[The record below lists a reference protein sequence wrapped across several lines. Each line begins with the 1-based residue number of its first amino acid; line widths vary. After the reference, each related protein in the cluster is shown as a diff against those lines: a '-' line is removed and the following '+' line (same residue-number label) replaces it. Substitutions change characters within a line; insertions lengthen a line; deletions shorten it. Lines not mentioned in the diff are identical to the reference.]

1 MGGQACI
8 AYGAAEFSR
17 DVDLAVLCS
26 PGNLTRLRRAL
37 EESAKEL
44 ELLRR
49 AHVCRA
55 ARQ

>member
-26 PGNLTRLRRAL
+26 PGNLARLRHTLEELAAEPVFLPPL
-37 EESAKEL
+37 EES
-44 ELLRR
+44 
-49 AHVCRA
+49 
-55 ARQ
+55 